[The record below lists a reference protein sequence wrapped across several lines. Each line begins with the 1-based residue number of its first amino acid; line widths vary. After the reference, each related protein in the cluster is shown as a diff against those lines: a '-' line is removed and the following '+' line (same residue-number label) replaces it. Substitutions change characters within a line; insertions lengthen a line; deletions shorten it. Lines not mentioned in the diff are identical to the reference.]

1 MDVHWLVV
9 HCMWCSAYT
18 NFEFEGNYDVSKM
31 HYEGPGEVPG
41 STGGGYGY
49 DVRTGPATVV
59 VP

>member
-1 MDVHWLVV
+1 
-9 HCMWCSAYT
+9 MWCSAYT